1 MTTKTPTKPY
11 PSYTAAPMLLPE
23 RTLFKNDSE
32 TVIRLFLQLGLL
44 IMAIILCI
52 RTALLLVGLTP
63 ALHPFNVFSISSKI
77 FQALPLPGQ
86 LFPSFDLF
94 FLGEAF
100 QHPSKLSSNFTF
112 FKSLYALH
120 FLWKT
125 RAPACLWSYSILY
138 ISVSRIL

>member
-1 MTTKTPTKPY
+1 MTTKTPTKSY

-44 IMAIILCI
+44 IMAITLRI

-77 FQALPLPGQ
+77 FQALPLPG
-86 LFPSFDLF
+86 
-94 FLGEAF
+94 
-100 QHPSKLSSNFTF
+100 
-112 FKSLYALH
+112 
-120 FLWKT
+120 
-125 RAPACLWSYSILY
+125 
-138 ISVSRIL
+138 